1 MVPVNRVDP
10 ACAGQI
16 HQAVIV
22 LSCVDAQ
29 DWWIDSMQ
37 CILEGA
43 QSDKDVEE
51 GFSAIGPEPTRNE
64 RIVLD
69 LTGNRI

>member
-1 MVPVNRVDP
+1 
-10 ACAGQI
+10 
-16 HQAVIV
+16 
-22 LSCVDAQ
+22 
-29 DWWIDSMQ
+29 MQ

-51 GFSAIGPEPTRNE
+51 GFSVIGPEPTRNE